1 MDQEKNSGFLGSNQH
16 LGDIENFDL
25 LEKETENFDNSGT
38 YSYGE
43 PLLTRRI
50 NTTSQIAIVGANL
63 CPIESLDYE

>member
-1 MDQEKNSGFLGSNQH
+1 MDQEKKSGFLGSNQH
-16 LGDIENFDL
+16 PGDIENFDL
-25 LEKETENFDNSGT
+25 LDKETENFDNSGT

-43 PLLTRRI
+43 PLLTRRT